1 MTIPSRWIFHQ
12 HTICRFIMVH
22 SMTISP
28 VWFVI
33 LQCLMFDIWRLTHL
47 FLYLL
52 IQDYIHPNHHV
63 IICHWLFQFTEIS
76 RLFSLFFPSFP
87 GILLVLEFRSQQKPP
102 RNDACKF
109 NPSWS
114 GCVSRGGGW
123 TPWTPK
129 LGALAAAKH
138 HETIDNLCQTRP
150 ELRTLESN
158 RPMFFCCLIID
169 PHENCRLVGNK
180 VNTFIT
186 FWRSSFF
193 YEFRRFL
200 PQWPQQPH
208 PPVTGVLKQGHFE

>member
-33 LQCLMFDIWRLTHL
+33 LQCLMFDIWRLTHI

-76 RLFSLFFPSFP
+76 VFSLFFHPFW
-87 GILLVLEFRSQQKPP
+87 EFFGLGKGPKKPP

-114 GCVSRGGGW
+114 GCVARSWTW
-123 TPWTPK
+123 TPWTPWGFFIGK
-129 LGALAAAKH
+129 AGALAAEKH
-138 HETIDNLCQTRP
+138 HQTIDNLCQ
-150 ELRTLESN
+150 N
-158 RPMFFCCLIID
+158 RP
-169 PHENCRLVGNK
+169 
-180 VNTFIT
+180 
-186 FWRSSFF
+186 
-193 YEFRRFL
+193 
-200 PQWPQQPH
+200 
-208 PPVTGVLKQGHFE
+208 